1 MAVVLDNL
9 RQALMVTV
17 FVFVMMMFI
26 DYLNV
31 LTKGK
36 MSGAIKGGLFRQYV
50 MSSFLGATPGCLGAF
65 MNVSFYVRG
74 LISFGAVTGGM
85 LATSGDESFVMLAM
99 FPRKA
104 LILFFTL
111 FIIGIVSAYIID
123 KLLKIKPCRECRY
136 SGIHPEDKC
145 RCFNIRGIVN
155 QFRNISLSR
164 FLMLFLLIGILYGFI
179 SGTIGPKEWNWQRI
193 TFVSLIGLANLI
205 IITVPDHYLSEH
217 IWEHIFKKHLW
228 RIFLWSF
235 GALLLVSI
243 GLKYWDLDMFVKSH
257 MVWVLL
263 ISGVVG
269 VIPESGPHLI
279 FVMMFAKG
287 LVPFSVLLTSSIVQ
301 DGHGMLPLFSYTV
314 RDSLLIK
321 VLNLGIGLGIG
332 AAAFY
337 LGF

>member
-1 MAVVLDNL
+1 MAVILDNL

-36 MSGAIKGGLFRQYV
+36 MSGTIKGGLFRQYV
-50 MSSFLGATPGCLGAF
+50 LSSFLGATPGCLGAF

-74 LISFGAVTGGM
+74 LISFGAITGGM

-136 SGIHPEDKC
+136 SGIHLEDRC
-145 RCFNIRGIVN
+145 GCFNMRGIVN

-164 FLMLFLLIGILYGFI
+164 FLMLFLLVGILYGFI

-193 TFVSLIGLANLI
+193 TFISLIGLANFI
-205 IITVPDHYLSEH
+205 IITVPDHYLNEH

-243 GLKYWDLDMFVKSH
+243 GLKYWDLDVFVKNH

-269 VIPESGPHLI
+269 IVPESGPHLI

-314 RDSLLIK
+314 KDSLLIK